1 MTDIKKDLQKKEA
14 ELEKGVERTRA
25 KRVFTPAVD
34 IVEQKDYILLFADM
48 PGVDEKSVDIT
59 LDKDSLTIHGSVEPE
74 THKGYRLAISEYG
87 TGDYER
93 TFTVSNEIDREKII
107 ASVKDGVLRLTLP
120 KVAVAGTRKIPVKGN
135 A

>member
-1 MTDIKKDLQKKEA
+1 MTDIKKDLQKKEL

-34 IVEQKDYILLFADM
+34 IIEQKDYILLFADM
-48 PGVDEKSVDIT
+48 PGVDENTVDVT
-59 LDKDSLTIHGSVEPE
+59 LDKDLLTIHGSVEAE
-74 THKGYRLAISEYG
+74 TIKGHRLVISEFG

-93 TFTVSNEIDREKII
+93 TFTVSNDIDREKII

-120 KVAVAGTRKIPVKGN
+120 KAVIARTRKIPVTGN

>member
-1 MTDIKKDLQKKEA
+1 MTDRKKDLQKKEA
-14 ELEKGVERTRA
+14 ELEKVVERTRE

-48 PGVDEKSVDIT
+48 PGVDEKTVDIT
-59 LDKDSLTIHGSVEPE
+59 LEKDSLTIHGSVEAE

-120 KVAVAGTRKIPVKGN
+120 KAVVAGTRKIPIKGN

>member
-1 MTDIKKDLQKKEA
+1 MTDTKRDLLKKEA

-25 KRVFTPAVD
+25 KMVFTPAVD
-34 IVEQKDYILLFADM
+34 IIEQKDYILLFADM
-48 PGVDEKSVDIT
+48 PGVDEKTVDVT
-59 LDKDSLTIHGSVEPE
+59 LDKDLLTIHGSVEPE
-74 THKGYRLAISEYG
+74 TQKGHRLVLSEYG

-120 KVAVAGTRKIPVKGN
+120 KAAAARTRKIPVTGN

>member
-1 MTDIKKDLQKKEA
+1 MTDTKRDLLKKEA
-14 ELEKGVERTRA
+14 ELEKGIERTRA

-48 PGVDEKSVDIT
+48 PGVDEKTVDVT
-59 LDKDSLTIHGSVEPE
+59 LDKDLLTIHGNVEPE
-74 THKGYRLAISEYG
+74 THKGHRLVLSEYG

-120 KVAVAGTRKIPVKGN
+120 KAAAARTRKIPVTGN

>member
-1 MTDIKKDLQKKEA
+1 MTDTKRDLLKKEA

-34 IVEQKDYILLFADM
+34 IIEQKDYIILLADM
-48 PGVDEKSVDIT
+48 PGVDEKTVDVT
-59 LDKDSLTIHGSVEPE
+59 LDKDLLTIHGSVEAE
-74 THKGYRLAISEYG
+74 THKGHSLVISEYG

-120 KVAVAGTRKIPVKGN
+120 KAAAARTRKIPVTGN

>member
-1 MTDIKKDLQKKEA
+1 MTDTKRDLLKKEA
-14 ELEKGVERTRA
+14 ALEKGIERTRA

-34 IVEQKDYILLFADM
+34 IIEQKDYIILFADM
-48 PGVDEKSVDIT
+48 PGVDEKTVDVT
-59 LDKDSLTIHGSVEPE
+59 LDKDLLTIHGSVEQE
-74 THKGYRLAISEYG
+74 THKGHRLVLSEYG

-120 KVAVAGTRKIPVKGN
+120 KAAAARTRKIPVTGN

>member
-1 MTDIKKDLQKKEA
+1 MTDRKKDLQKNEA
-14 ELEKGVERTRA
+14 ELEKVVERTRA

-48 PGVDEKSVDIT
+48 PGVDEKSIDIT
-59 LDKDSLTIHGSVEPE
+59 LDKDSLTIHGSVEAE
-74 THKGYRLAISEYG
+74 THKGYSLAISEYG

-120 KVAVAGTRKIPVKGN
+120 KAAVAGTRKIPVKGN

>member
-14 ELEKGVERTRA
+14 DLEKGEERTRA

-34 IVEQKDYILLFADM
+34 IIEQKDYILLFADM
-48 PGVDEKSVDIT
+48 PGVDEKTVNVS
-59 LDKDSLTIHGSVEPE
+59 LDKDLLTIHGSVEPE
-74 THKGYRLAISEYG
+74 TIEGHRLVISEFG

-93 TFTVSNEIDREKII
+93 TFTVTNDIDREKII

-120 KVAVAGTRKIPVKGN
+120 KAVIARTRKIPVTGN

>member
-1 MTDIKKDLQKKEA
+1 MTDTKRDLLKKEA
-14 ELEKGVERTRA
+14 ELEKGIERTRA
-25 KRVFTPAVD
+25 KSVFTPAVD

-48 PGVDEKSVDIT
+48 PGVDETTVDVT
-59 LDKDSLTIHGSVEPE
+59 LDKDLLTIHGSVEQE
-74 THKGYRLAISEYG
+74 THKGHRLVLSEYG

-120 KVAVAGTRKIPVKGN
+120 KAAAARTRKIPVTGN